1 MFHKLKAMASDLCH
15 AVTCIRI
22 MAIIPIP
29 LKISIWSLRFFI
41 PNVSIDYMS
50 AKDITQAT
58 FKQEVLDQKGFVFV
72 DFHAEWCGP
81 CKMTEPIIEQL
92 SGEIKDVVFVKVDV
106 DQNAEIA
113 SQFSVFSIHTFI
125 FFKDGKVV
133 NQFVGAMG
141 KEGFL
146 KEIEKVKSS

>member
-1 MFHKLKAMASDLCH
+1 
-15 AVTCIRI
+15 
-22 MAIIPIP
+22 
-29 LKISIWSLRFFI
+29 
-41 PNVSIDYMS
+41 MS
-50 AKDITQAT
+50 TKDITQAT

-92 SGEIKDVVFVKVDV
+92 SGEIKDVSFVKVDV

-113 SQFSVFSIHTFI
+113 SQFSVFSIPTFI
-125 FFKDGKVV
+125 VFKDGKVV

-146 KEIEKVKSS
+146 KEIDKAKNS